1 MRTAPLVLWR
11 VAQSFL
17 HTLHALFGG
26 PERIAFQ
33 HTLTEELYRLL
44 LSWVRCGEAMM
55 RRLLLIEAASYPKP
69 NTPPR
74 LWPKRTRK
82 RRLVGFDDDKP
93 ETWRARLR
101 YFTSIRSCPAKRVRS
116 TSKRAP
122 ERRPEDY
129 PEPIGDMHFH
139 QGPWF
144 TAKRA
149 KFYSAW
155 PLAERY
161 EALLRVF
168 NDPAPYARRLAK
180 RLHAVRHRIAEIL
193 RAPPEAEHRIE
204 CFEALTHSAET
215 RWRIPNTS

>member
-33 HTLTEELYRLL
+33 HTLTEEPYRLL

-93 ETWRARLR
+93 
-101 YFTSIRSCPAKRVRS
+101 
-116 TSKRAP
+116 
-122 ERRPEDY
+122 
-129 PEPIGDMHFH
+129 
-139 QGPWF
+139 
-144 TAKRA
+144 
-149 KFYSAW
+149 
-155 PLAERY
+155 
-161 EALLRVF
+161 
-168 NDPAPYARRLAK
+168 
-180 RLHAVRHRIAEIL
+180 
-193 RAPPEAEHRIE
+193 
-204 CFEALTHSAET
+204 
-215 RWRIPNTS
+215 